1 MACTSLYWFILVYTG
16 LYWFIHAKIHTDL
29 KKIILTG
36 ETDVAFVGISKF
48 VILEEHNLFCEQTYS
63 TVY

>member
-1 MACTSLYWFILVYTG
+1 MSRVYTG
-16 LYWFIHAKIHTDL
+16 LYMLIHTDL

-48 VILEEHNLFCEQTYS
+48 VILEEHNLFCE
-63 TVY
+63 